1 MRTPARRQPKPT
13 RRFSWARIPSET
25 GCTWRLFRR
34 DVLGRVHMAAVTF
47 AVGTPRVAIARSVRR
62 ARTELLDRVD
72 RIDFAE
78 LGLAA

>member
-1 MRTPARRQPKPT
+1 MTHFTRRQPKPSI
-13 RRFSWARIPSET
+13 RFSWGRIPSDT

-34 DVLGRVHMAAVTF
+34 DLTGRVHMAAVSF
-47 AVGTPRVAIARSVRR
+47 GAGTDRQLIARAVRR